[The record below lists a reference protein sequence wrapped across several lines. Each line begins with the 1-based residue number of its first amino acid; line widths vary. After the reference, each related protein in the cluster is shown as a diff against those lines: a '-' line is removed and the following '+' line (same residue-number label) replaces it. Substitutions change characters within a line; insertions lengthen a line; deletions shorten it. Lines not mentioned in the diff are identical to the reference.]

1 MAFMKKHHLLTALIT
16 GAALATLLVGCGG
29 QSSSAS
35 GNAQTLNLTE
45 SDDPTTLDVNDM
57 RNSNENDILS
67 EVQEGLT
74 TIQSTNGKD
83 KVVLTGAKSYTKSAD
98 GLTYTFKLRDAKWSD
113 GKAVTA
119 QQYVDSFRRLL
130 KKENAFSQAT
140 NAYFIK
146 GAEAYNTGKGS
157 AEDVGV
163 KAINKNTLQIQLAYA
178 YPSLLSDLSSVV
190 YYPVRLDKINQVGN
204 KKWKTDVKDQVFNGP
219 FKLTAWKKNDKITL
233 KKNPSYWN
241 AKKVKLQKVTYTT
254 TDKPSTVLSLM
265 QSGQL
270 DALSASGKQIADFN
284 KLAKSNKLVS
294 RTQNG
299 PGTTVLIMNQ
309 HNGGTQG
316 LFKNTKVREAFSL
329 SINRDDYNKAVSDGQ
344 DKLTYTMAPPTLNV
358 GSTNYGKYVGNP
370 LKEAQ
375 AQYNTKAKR
384 QALLKE
390 GLKELGKSTDLSK
403 LNFVYLTVGSDDTGT
418 WLKQAIK
425 QQLGVKVTIKTAP
438 DDASFI
444 QIRNNNQYDLM
455 NNGWSASA
463 DPNSYL
469 SLWNSNN
476 GFQKFFGGY
485 SSKTFDDL
493 DNKLNGNL
501 PTKERLALYK
511 QLETQLVAKDF
522 GVVPL
527 TNPQSKVYIN
537 KSVKNLQTT
546 VFGGTFNYTYASKK

>member
-1 MAFMKKHHLLTALIT
+1 MKKHHLLTALIT

-163 KAINKNTLQIQLAYA
+163 KAVNKNTLQIQLAYA

-329 SINRDDYNKAVSDGQ
+329 SINRNDYNKAVSDGQ
-344 DKLTYTMAPPTLNV
+344 DKLAYTMAPPTLNV

>member
-1 MAFMKKHHLLTALIT
+1 MKKSHWLTALIT
-16 GAALATLLVGCGG
+16 GVALATLLVGCGSKG
-29 QSSSAS
+29 SASSSS
-35 GNAQTLNLTE
+35 AQTLNLTE
-45 SDDPTTLDVNDM
+45 ELDPTTLDVNDM
-57 RNSNENDILS
+57 RNTNENDILS

-74 TIQSTNGKD
+74 TIESKNGKD
-83 KVVLTGAKSYTKSAD
+83 KVVLTRAKSYTKSAD

-113 GKAVTA
+113 GKKVTA

-157 AEDVGV
+157 AEDLGV
-163 KAINKNTLQIQLAYA
+163 KALNAKTLQVQLAYA
-178 YPSLLSDLSSVV
+178 YPSLLSDFASVT
-190 YYPVRLDKINQVGN
+190 YYPVRLDKINKVGN

-219 FKLTAWKKNDKITL
+219 FKLTSWKKNDKITL
-233 KKNPSYWN
+233 KKNNTYWN
-241 AKKVKLQKVTYTT
+241 AKKVKLQTITYTT
-254 TDKPSTVLSLM
+254 TNKPSTVLSLM

-270 DALSASGKQIADFN
+270 DALSASGKQISDFN

-294 RTQNG
+294 RKQDG
-299 PGTTVLIMNQ
+299 SGTTVLIMNQ

-316 LFKNTKVREAFSL
+316 LFKNTKVREAVSL
-329 SINRDDYNKAVSDGQ
+329 SINRQSYNKAVNDGKDQ
-344 DKLTYTMAPPTLNV
+344 PTYTMVPQSVNV
-358 GSTNYGKYVGNP
+358 GSTNYGEYVGNP
-370 LKEAQ
+370 LKDLQ

-403 LNFVYLTVGSDDTGT
+403 LNFVYLTVDDDDTGT
-418 WLKQAIK
+418 WLKQELD

-438 DDASFI
+438 DVPSFVKS
-444 QIRNNNQYDLM
+444 RNDNQYDLLD
-455 NNGWSASA
+455 NGWSGSA

-469 SLWNSNN
+469 SLWDSNN
-476 GFQKFFGGY
+476 GFQQFFGGY
-485 SSKTFDDL
+485 NSKTFDDL
-493 DNKLNGNL
+493 DAKLNANL
-501 PTKERLALYK
+501 STKERLALYK

-527 TNPQSKVYIN
+527 TNSESRIYIN
-537 KSVKNLQTT
+537 KSVKNLQST
-546 VFGGTFNYTYASKK
+546 VFGATFNYTYASKE

>member
-1 MAFMKKHHLLTALIT
+1 MKKHHLLTALIT

-45 SDDPTTLDVNDM
+45 EDDPTTLDVNDM

-329 SINRDDYNKAVSDGQ
+329 SINRNDYNKAVSDGQ
-344 DKLTYTMAPPTLNV
+344 DKLAYTMAPPTLNV

-425 QQLGVKVTIKTAP
+425 EQLGVKVTIKTAP

-546 VFGGTFNYTYASKK
+546 VFGGTFNYTYASKN

>member
-1 MAFMKKHHLLTALIT
+1 MKKHHLLTALIT

-74 TIQSTNGKD
+74 AIQSTNGKD

>member
-1 MAFMKKHHLLTALIT
+1 MKKHHLLTALIT

-74 TIQSTNGKD
+74 AIQSTNGKD

-163 KAINKNTLQIQLAYA
+163 KAIDKNTLQIQLAYA

>member
-1 MAFMKKHHLLTALIT
+1 MKKHHLLTALIT

-45 SDDPTTLDVNDM
+45 EDDPTTLDVNDM

-329 SINRDDYNKAVSDGQ
+329 SINRNDYNKAVSDGQ
-344 DKLTYTMAPPTLNV
+344 DKLAYTMAPPTLNV

-469 SLWNSNN
+469 SLWNTNN

-546 VFGGTFNYTYASKK
+546 VFGGTFNYTYASKN

>member
-1 MAFMKKHHLLTALIT
+1 MKKHHLLTALIT

-146 GAEAYNTGKGS
+146 GAEAYNTGKGG

-299 PGTTVLIMNQ
+299 LGTTVLIMNQ

-329 SINRDDYNKAVSDGQ
+329 SINRNDYNKAVSDGQ
-344 DKLTYTMAPPTLNV
+344 DKLAYTMAPPTLNV

>member
-1 MAFMKKHHLLTALIT
+1 MKKHHLLTALIT

-425 QQLGVKVTIKTAP
+425 EQLGVKVTIKTAP

>member
-1 MAFMKKHHLLTALIT
+1 MKKHHLLTALIT

-329 SINRDDYNKAVSDGQ
+329 SINRNDYNKAVSDGQ

-485 SSKTFDDL
+485 SSKKFDDL

>member
-1 MAFMKKHHLLTALIT
+1 MKKHHLLTALIT
-16 GAALATLLVGCGG
+16 GAALAMLLVGCGG

-329 SINRDDYNKAVSDGQ
+329 SINRNDYNKAVSDGQ

-403 LNFVYLTVGSDDTGT
+403 LNFIYLTVGSDDTGT

-425 QQLGVKVTIKTAP
+425 EQLGVKVTIKTAP

-485 SSKTFDDL
+485 NSKTFDDL

>member
-1 MAFMKKHHLLTALIT
+1 MKKHHLLTALIT

-45 SDDPTTLDVNDM
+45 EDDPTTLDVNDM

-219 FKLTAWKKNDKITL
+219 FKLIAWKKNDKITL

-329 SINRDDYNKAVSDGQ
+329 SINRNDYNKAVSDGQ
-344 DKLTYTMAPPTLNV
+344 DKLAYTMAPPTLNV

>member
-1 MAFMKKHHLLTALIT
+1 MKKHHLLTALIT

-83 KVVLTGAKSYTKSAD
+83 KVVLTGAKSYTKLAD

-299 PGTTVLIMNQ
+299 LGTTVLIMNQ

-329 SINRDDYNKAVSDGQ
+329 SINRNDYNKAVSDGQ
-344 DKLTYTMAPPTLNV
+344 DKLAYTMAPPTLNV

-425 QQLGVKVTIKTAP
+425 EQLGVKVTIKTAP

>member
-1 MAFMKKHHLLTALIT
+1 MKKHHLLTALIT

-45 SDDPTTLDVNDM
+45 EDDPTTLDVNDM

-329 SINRDDYNKAVSDGQ
+329 SINRNDYNKAVSDGQ
-344 DKLTYTMAPPTLNV
+344 DKLAYTMAPPTLNV

-425 QQLGVKVTIKTAP
+425 EQLGVKVTIKTAP

-527 TNPQSKVYIN
+527 TNPQSRVYIN

-546 VFGGTFNYTYASKK
+546 VFGGTFNYTYASKN

>member
-1 MAFMKKHHLLTALIT
+1 MKKSHWLAALIT
-16 GAALATLLVGCGG
+16 GVALATLLVGCGSKG
-29 QSSSAS
+29 SASSSS
-35 GNAQTLNLTE
+35 SQTLNLTE
-45 SDDPTTLDVNDM
+45 ELDPTTLDVNDM
-57 RNSNENDILS
+57 RNTNENDILS

-74 TIQSTNGKD
+74 TIESKNGKD

-113 GKAVTA
+113 GKKVTA

-140 NAYFIK
+140 GAYFIK

-157 AEDVGV
+157 AEDLGV
-163 KAINKNTLQIQLAYA
+163 KALNAKTLQVQLAYA
-178 YPSLLSDLSSVV
+178 HPSLLSDFASVI
-190 YYPVRLDKINQVGN
+190 YYPVRLDKINKVGN

-219 FKLTAWKKNDKITL
+219 FKLTSWKKNDKITL
-233 KKNPSYWN
+233 KKNNTYWN
-241 AKKVKLQKVTYTT
+241 AKKVELQTVTYTT
-254 TDKPSTVLSLM
+254 TNKPSTVLSLM

-270 DALSASGKQIADFN
+270 DALSASGKQISDFN

-294 RTQNG
+294 RKQDG
-299 PGTTVLIMNQ
+299 SGTTVLIMNQ

-316 LFKNTKVREAFSL
+316 LFKNTKVREAVSL
-329 SINRDDYNKAVSDGQ
+329 SINRQSYNKAVNDGKDQ
-344 DKLTYTMAPPTLNV
+344 PTYTMVPQSVNV
-358 GSTNYGKYVGNP
+358 GSTNYGEYVGNP
-370 LKEAQ
+370 LKDLQ

-403 LNFVYLTVGSDDTGT
+403 LNFVYLTVDDDDTGT
-418 WLKQAIK
+418 WLKQELD

-438 DDASFI
+438 DVPSFVKS
-444 QIRNNNQYDLM
+444 RNDNQYDLLD
-455 NNGWSASA
+455 NGWSGSA

-469 SLWNSNN
+469 SLWDSNN
-476 GFQKFFGGY
+476 GFQQFFGGY
-485 SSKTFDDL
+485 NSKTFDDL
-493 DNKLNGNL
+493 DAKLNANL
-501 PTKERLALYK
+501 STKERLALYK

-527 TNPQSKVYIN
+527 TNSESRIYIN
-537 KSVKNLQTT
+537 KSVKNLQST
-546 VFGGTFNYTYASKK
+546 VFGATFNYTYASKE

>member
-1 MAFMKKHHLLTALIT
+1 MKKHHLLTALIT

-45 SDDPTTLDVNDM
+45 EDDPTTLDVNDM

-329 SINRDDYNKAVSDGQ
+329 SINRNDYNKAVSDGQ

-375 AQYNTKAKR
+375 TQYNTKAKR

-485 SSKTFDDL
+485 NSKTFDDL

>member
-1 MAFMKKHHLLTALIT
+1 MKKSHWLTVLIT
-16 GAALATLLVGCGG
+16 GVALATLLLGCGSKG
-29 QSSSAS
+29 SASSSS
-35 GNAQTLNLTE
+35 AQTLNLTE
-45 SDDPTTLDVNDM
+45 ELDPTTLDVNDM
-57 RNSNENDILS
+57 RNTNENDILS

-74 TIQSTNGKD
+74 TIESKNGKD

-113 GKAVTA
+113 GKKVTA

-140 NAYFIK
+140 GAYFIK

-157 AEDVGV
+157 AEDLGV
-163 KAINKNTLQIQLAYA
+163 KALNAKTLQVQLAYA
-178 YPSLLSDLSSVV
+178 YPSLLSDFASVI
-190 YYPVRLDKINQVGN
+190 YYPVRLDKINKVGN

-219 FKLTAWKKNDKITL
+219 FKLTSWKKNDKITL
-233 KKNPSYWN
+233 KKNNTYWN
-241 AKKVKLQKVTYTT
+241 AKKVKLQTVTYTT
-254 TDKPSTVLSLM
+254 TNKPSTVLSLM

-270 DALSASGKQIADFN
+270 DALSASGKQISDFN

-294 RTQNG
+294 RKQDG
-299 PGTTVLIMNQ
+299 SGTTVLIMNQ

-316 LFKNTKVREAFSL
+316 LFKNTKVREAVSL
-329 SINRDDYNKAVSDGQ
+329 SINRQSYNKAVNDGKDQ
-344 DKLTYTMAPPTLNV
+344 PTYTMVPQSMNV
-358 GSTNYGKYVGNP
+358 GSTNYGEYVGNP
-370 LKEAQ
+370 LKDLQ

-403 LNFVYLTVGSDDTGT
+403 LNFVYLTVDDDDTGT
-418 WLKQAIK
+418 WLKQELD

-438 DDASFI
+438 DVPSFVKS
-444 QIRNNNQYDLM
+444 RNDNQYDLLD
-455 NNGWSASA
+455 NGWSGSA

-469 SLWNSNN
+469 SLWDSNN
-476 GFQKFFGGY
+476 GFQQFFGGY
-485 SSKTFDDL
+485 NSKTFDDL
-493 DNKLNGNL
+493 DAKLNANL
-501 PTKERLALYK
+501 STQQRLALYK

-527 TNPQSKVYIN
+527 TNSQSRLYIN
-537 KSVKNLQTT
+537 KSVKNLQST
-546 VFGGTFNYTYASKK
+546 VFGATFNYTYASKE

>member
-1 MAFMKKHHLLTALIT
+1 MPA
-16 GAALATLLVGCGG
+16 
-29 QSSSAS
+29 SSWNRLRGRAP
-35 GNAQTLNLTE
+35 GN
-45 SDDPTTLDVNDM
+45 
-57 RNSNENDILS
+57 
-67 EVQEGLT
+67 
-74 TIQSTNGKD
+74 
-83 KVVLTGAKSYTKSAD
+83 
-98 GLTYTFKLRDAKWSD
+98 
-113 GKAVTA
+113 
-119 QQYVDSFRRLL
+119 RR
-130 KKENAFSQAT
+130 KENAFSQAT

-329 SINRDDYNKAVSDGQ
+329 SINRNDYNKAVSDGQ

-485 SSKTFDDL
+485 NSKTFDDL

>member
-1 MAFMKKHHLLTALIT
+1 MKKHHLLTALIT

-299 PGTTVLIMNQ
+299 PGTTVMIMNQ

-329 SINRDDYNKAVSDGQ
+329 SINRNDYNKAVSDGQ

>member
-1 MAFMKKHHLLTALIT
+1 MKKHHLLTALIT

-98 GLTYTFKLRDAKWSD
+98 GLTYTFKFRDAKWSD

-299 PGTTVLIMNQ
+299 LGTTVLIMNQ

-329 SINRDDYNKAVSDGQ
+329 SINRNDYNKAVSDGQ
-344 DKLTYTMAPPTLNV
+344 DKLAYTMAPPTLNV

-425 QQLGVKVTIKTAP
+425 EQLGVKVTIKTAP

>member
-1 MAFMKKHHLLTALIT
+1 MKKHHLLTALIT

-74 TIQSTNGKD
+74 AIQSTNGKD

-241 AKKVKLQKVTYTT
+241 AKKVKLKKVTYTT

>member
-1 MAFMKKHHLLTALIT
+1 MKKHHLLTALIT

-463 DPNSYL
+463 VPNSYL

>member
-1 MAFMKKHHLLTALIT
+1 MKKHHLLTALIT

-299 PGTTVLIMNQ
+299 LGTTVLIMNQ

-329 SINRDDYNKAVSDGQ
+329 SINRNDYNKAVSDGQ
-344 DKLTYTMAPPTLNV
+344 DKLAYTMAPPTLNV

-527 TNPQSKVYIN
+527 TNPQSRVYIN

-546 VFGGTFNYTYASKK
+546 VFGGTFNYTYASKN

>member
-1 MAFMKKHHLLTALIT
+1 MKKHHLLTALIT

-299 PGTTVLIMNQ
+299 LGTTVLIMNQ

-329 SINRDDYNKAVSDGQ
+329 SINRNDYNKAVSDGQ
-344 DKLTYTMAPPTLNV
+344 DKLAYTMAPPTLNV

-425 QQLGVKVTIKTAP
+425 EQLGVKVTIKTAP

-444 QIRNNNQYDLM
+444 QIRNNNHYDLM

>member
-1 MAFMKKHHLLTALIT
+1 MKKHHLLTALIT

-45 SDDPTTLDVNDM
+45 EDDPTTLDVNDM

-284 KLAKSNKLVS
+284 KLAKSNKLIS

-329 SINRDDYNKAVSDGQ
+329 SINRNDYNKAVSDGQ
-344 DKLTYTMAPPTLNV
+344 DKLAYTMAPPTLNV

-425 QQLGVKVTIKTAP
+425 EQLGVKVTIKTAP

>member
-1 MAFMKKHHLLTALIT
+1 MKKSHWLTALIT
-16 GAALATLLVGCGG
+16 GVALATLLVGCGSKG
-29 QSSSAS
+29 SASSSS
-35 GNAQTLNLTE
+35 AQTLNLTE
-45 SDDPTTLDVNDM
+45 ELDPTTLDVNDM
-57 RNSNENDILS
+57 RNTNENDILS

-74 TIQSTNGKD
+74 TIESKNGKD

-113 GKAVTA
+113 GKKVTA

-157 AEDVGV
+157 AEDLGV
-163 KAINKNTLQIQLAYA
+163 KALNAKTLQVQLAYA
-178 YPSLLSDLSSVV
+178 YPSLLSDFASVT
-190 YYPVRLDKINQVGN
+190 YYPVRLDKINKVGN

-219 FKLTAWKKNDKITL
+219 FKLTSWKKNDKITL
-233 KKNPSYWN
+233 KKNNTYWN
-241 AKKVKLQKVTYTT
+241 AKKVKLQTITYTT
-254 TDKPSTVLSLM
+254 TNKPSTVLSLM

-270 DALSASGKQIADFN
+270 DALSASGKQISDFN

-294 RTQNG
+294 RKQDG
-299 PGTTVLIMNQ
+299 SGTTVLIMNQ
-309 HNGGTQG
+309 HNGGTHG
-316 LFKNTKVREAFSL
+316 LFKNTKVREAVSL
-329 SINRDDYNKAVSDGQ
+329 SINRQSYNKAVNDGKDQ
-344 DKLTYTMAPPTLNV
+344 PTYTMVPQSVNV
-358 GSTNYGKYVGNP
+358 GSTNYGEYVGNP
-370 LKEAQ
+370 LKDLQ

-403 LNFVYLTVGSDDTGT
+403 LNFVYLTVDDDDTGT
-418 WLKQAIK
+418 WLKQELD

-438 DDASFI
+438 DVPSFVKS
-444 QIRNNNQYDLM
+444 RNDNQYDLLD
-455 NNGWSASA
+455 NGWSGSA

-469 SLWNSNN
+469 SLWDSNN
-476 GFQKFFGGY
+476 GFQQFFGGY
-485 SSKTFDDL
+485 NSKTFDDL
-493 DNKLNGNL
+493 DAKLNANL
-501 PTKERLALYK
+501 STKERLALYK

-527 TNPQSKVYIN
+527 TNSESRIYIN
-537 KSVKNLQTT
+537 KSVKNLQST
-546 VFGGTFNYTYASKK
+546 VFGATFNYTYASKE

>member
-1 MAFMKKHHLLTALIT
+1 MKKHHLLTALIT

-74 TIQSTNGKD
+74 AIQSTNGKD

-178 YPSLLSDLSSVV
+178 YPSLLSDLSSVM

>member
-1 MAFMKKHHLLTALIT
+1 MKKHHLLTALIA

-329 SINRDDYNKAVSDGQ
+329 SINRNDYNKAVSDGQ

-425 QQLGVKVTIKTAP
+425 EQLGVKVTIKTAP

-501 PTKERLALYK
+501 PTNERLALYK

>member
-1 MAFMKKHHLLTALIT
+1 MKKHHLLTALIT

-425 QQLGVKVTIKTAP
+425 QQLGVKVTVKTAP

>member
-1 MAFMKKHHLLTALIT
+1 MKKHHLLTALIT

-45 SDDPTTLDVNDM
+45 EDDPTTLDVNDM

-74 TIQSTNGKD
+74 AIQSTNGKD

-344 DKLTYTMAPPTLNV
+344 DKLAYTMAPPTLNV

-425 QQLGVKVTIKTAP
+425 EQLGVKVTIKTAP

>member
-1 MAFMKKHHLLTALIT
+1 MKKHHLLTALIT

-67 EVQEGLT
+67 KVQEGLT

>member
-1 MAFMKKHHLLTALIT
+1 MKKHHLLTALIT

-45 SDDPTTLDVNDM
+45 EDDPTTLDVNDM

-157 AEDVGV
+157 DEDVGV

-329 SINRDDYNKAVSDGQ
+329 SINRNDYNKAVSDGQ

-485 SSKTFDDL
+485 NSKTFDDL

>member
-1 MAFMKKHHLLTALIT
+1 MKKHHLLTALIT

-299 PGTTVLIMNQ
+299 PGTTVMIMNQ

-329 SINRDDYNKAVSDGQ
+329 SINRNDYNKAVSDGQ
-344 DKLTYTMAPPTLNV
+344 DKLAYTMAPPTLNV

-425 QQLGVKVTIKTAP
+425 EQLGVKVTIKTAP

>member
-74 TIQSTNGKD
+74 AIQSTNGKD

>member
-1 MAFMKKHHLLTALIT
+1 MKKHHLLTALIT

-119 QQYVDSFRRLL
+119 QEYVDSFRRLL

-270 DALSASGKQIADFN
+270 DALSASGKQIADCN

>member
-1 MAFMKKHHLLTALIT
+1 MKKHHLLTALIT

-83 KVVLTGAKSYTKSAD
+83 KVVWTGARSSARSAD

-299 PGTTVLIMNQ
+299 LGTTVLIMNQ

-329 SINRDDYNKAVSDGQ
+329 SINRNDYNKAVSDGQ
-344 DKLTYTMAPPTLNV
+344 DKLAYTMAPPTLNV

-425 QQLGVKVTIKTAP
+425 EQLGVKVTIKTAP

>member
-1 MAFMKKHHLLTALIT
+1 MKKHHLLTALIT

-45 SDDPTTLDVNDM
+45 EDDPTTLDVNDM

-98 GLTYTFKLRDAKWSD
+98 GLTYTFKLRDAKLSD

-190 YYPVRLDKINQVGN
+190 YYPVRLAKINQVRN

-233 KKNPSYWN
+233 EKNPSYWN

-329 SINRDDYNKAVSDGQ
+329 SINRNDYNKAVSDGQ
-344 DKLTYTMAPPTLNV
+344 DKLAYTMAPPTLNV

-527 TNPQSKVYIN
+527 TNPQSRVYIN

-546 VFGGTFNYTYASKK
+546 VFGGTFNYTYASKN